1 MTFVFVVRLI
11 IISMIWSV
19 FLVAIFQSH
28 VSIFI
33 ILAFENNR
41 PMIVKFIKTLNELL
55 NL

>member
-1 MTFVFVVRLI
+1 MTFVFVVSLI

-19 FLVAIFQSH
+19 FLVASFQSH

-33 ILAFENNR
+33 ILAFKNN
-41 PMIVKFIKTLNELL
+41 MIVKFIKTFNELL